1 MVKSENKMMSGSGAI
16 RELTNAEMAHVAGG
30 TVNVSLSGGKLV
42 VSGSSGLGVNVG
54 GVSLTNAKT
63 ALGLSGTLKSVLGAL

>member
-1 MVKSENKMMSGSGAI
+1 MVNSEKKMMSGSAI
-16 RELTNAEMAHVAGG
+16 RELTNDEMAHVAGG

-54 GVSLTNAKT
+54 GVSLTNVKT
-63 ALGLSGTLKSVLGAL
+63 ALGLSGTVKSVLGAL